1 MEFRPEAWRRAYED
15 DGFVVVPGLLEPAV
29 LARLRD
35 GMDAI
40 TGNLDGLRPRLREK
54 IFLERDHVRNNPQWY
69 AGVLT
74 PEQCGQSVR
83 QIADLALFG
92 PAFAEV
98 LCHPPLLDVLEALFA
113 SPEFSFSLLV
123 GRPKAARVGN
133 GVRDGKFHRDS
144 PTDAVTSPNT
154 IIAILCLDD
163 MGAANGGTA
172 FIRGSHRVSD
182 EEAVRPCW
190 NEVDPERFRPEE
202 RVVPVCP
209 AGSGLFFSSK
219 TLHAAGHNRSDA
231 PRRTLLSE
239 WAGPGVLPTSA
250 ERHAYQGLKPRSQ
263 DPACQKQMRL
273 TFPQFVAGGDQP
285 SPRPNPHKAFRVKR
299 HYFPGPGTMRRV
311 LPRAPG

>member
-1 MEFRPEAWRRAYED
+1 MTFRPDDCRRAYQD
-15 DGFVVVPGLLEPAV
+15 DGFVVVPEVLDPAL
-29 LARLRD
+29 LARLRE
-35 GMDAI
+35 GMDGI
-40 TGNLDGLRPRLREK
+40 TGKLGDLKPHLREK

-69 AGVLT
+69 TGVLT
-74 PEQCGQSVR
+74 PEQCGESVR

-98 LCHPPLLDVLEALFA
+98 LCHPPLLDVLEALFEG
-113 SPEFSFSLLV
+113 PEFSFSLLV

-172 FIRGSHRVSD
+172 FLRGSHKVSD

-190 NEVDPERFRPEE
+190 NEVDPGQFRPEE
-202 RVVPVCP
+202 RVAVSCT

-219 TLHAAGHNRSDA
+219 TLHAAGHNRSDV

-239 WAGPGVLPTSA
+239 WAGPGVLPTSP

-263 DPACQKQMRL
+263 NPACQKQMRL
-273 TFPQFVAGGDQP
+273 TFPQFFASGGR
-285 SPRPNPHKAFRVKR
+285 SSTGPNPALRLTGGAGRLFGVKSSLSPAGR
-299 HYFPGPGTMRRV
+299 
-311 LPRAPG
+311 